1 MRARALSL
9 LAALTLAVPLGV
21 SPPASNAVL
30 AADAAAPGGRLVVVW
45 KSEDAKL
52 RGPRVAVG
60 HMKSITRQMSVVTAP
75 RGQSGSLA
83 ASLRADPGVASV
95 VPDAVVSVD
104 AWPAD
109 GSAPNDTY
117 FATNQNDLTRIG
129 MPQAWSLTTGTRST
143 IVAVLDTGLHAHID
157 LDATAIVSPHN
168 MITGTDDV
176 TDGNGHGTH
185 VTGTIAA
192 AADNGTGV
200 AGIAPGV
207 SVMPV
212 KVLDDEGYGYL
223 SDIVGGVEW
232 ARTHAASVI
241 NLSLGGYLTSTQAAA
256 YQPAFDSAI
265 AAGVVI
271 VAAAGNDGAD
281 NVSSTYPAAYPGV
294 IAVGSTENDDTRAPY
309 SNAGPHNAISA
320 PGSDIVSLAADGEG
334 YRMLSGTSMAT
345 PHVVGA
351 IALLR
356 SLHPEDTVAQV
367 ADVLCK
373 SSVDLGAAGR
383 DDVFGCG
390 RLDVAAALTM
400 ATPPPPPPP
409 PPDTTAPRIRSRTP
423 GSGVTGVSR
432 RAVVSVVFSETVR
445 GVSTRTLWL
454 VNTRTGLRVR
464 VSVTYSATRRTATI
478 KPATTMA
485 GYTRYR
491 VVVGRGITDRAGN
504 RLATTSWL
512 FRTRR

>member
-1 MRARALSL
+1 M
-9 LAALTLAVPLGV
+9 
-21 SPPASNAVL
+21 
-30 AADAAAPGGRLVVVW
+30 
-45 KSEDAKL
+45 
-52 RGPRVAVG
+52 
-60 HMKSITRQMSVVTAP
+60 
-75 RGQSGSLA
+75 
-83 ASLRADPGVASV
+83 
-95 VPDAVVSVD
+95 
-104 AWPAD
+104 
-109 GSAPNDTY
+109 
-117 FATNQNDLTRIG
+117 
-129 MPQAWSLTTGTRST
+129 
-143 IVAVLDTGLHAHID
+143 
-157 LDATAIVSPHN
+157 
-168 MITGTDDV
+168 
-176 TDGNGHGTH
+176 
-185 VTGTIAA
+185 
-192 AADNGTGV
+192 
-200 AGIAPGV
+200 
-207 SVMPV
+207 
-212 KVLDDEGYGYL
+212 
-223 SDIVGGVEW
+223 
-232 ARTHAASVI
+232 
-241 NLSLGGYLTSTQAAA
+241 
-256 YQPAFDSAI
+256 
-265 AAGVVI
+265 

-320 PGSDIVSLAADGEG
+320 PGSQILSLAADGQS
-334 YRMLSGTSMAT
+334 YLRLSGTSMAT

-351 IALLR
+351 VALLR
-356 SLHPEDTVAQV
+356 SLHPEETVAQV
-367 ADVLCK
+367 ADVRCR

-454 VNTRTGLRVR
+454 VNTRTGFRVR

-478 KPATTMA
+478 KPSTTLA

-491 VVVGRGITDRAGN
+491 VVVGKGITDRAGN